1 MEILVFF
8 GLIASG
14 KSTLAE
20 AFSRRAGVLYLNTDR
35 VRKELAGI
43 AATERR
49 PDEHGRGIY
58 SREYTEK
65 TYQAMLDAA
74 SGELHQGKSVVLDGS
89 YSRRRDRDRVLE
101 CGNTKRAKVCFILCR
116 CSEEE
121 TRRRLEV
128 RARDPLAVSD
138 GRWDIYLKQRETFEH
153 PDELTGTQLLILDTE
168 AELEHL
174 LDAVT
179 KWLGKESLK
188 PEL

>member
-20 AFSRRAGVLYLNTDR
+20 AFARRQGVLYLNTDR

-43 AATERR
+43 AVTERR

-74 SGELHQGKSVVLDGS
+74 AGELRQGKSVVLDGS
-89 YSRRRDRDRVLE
+89 YSSRKERARVLE
-101 CGNTKRAKVCFILCR
+101 CGNRNGAKVCFILCH

-121 TRRRLEV
+121 TRRRLEL

-153 PDELTGTQLLILDTE
+153 PDELTRAQLLLLDTE
-168 AELEHL
+168 AELEQL

-179 KWLGKESLK
+179 RWLGKESLK

>member
-20 AFSRRAGVLYLNTDR
+20 AFAHRRGMLYLNTDR

-49 PDEHGRGIY
+49 PDEHGQGIY
-58 SREYTEK
+58 NREYTEK

-74 SGELHQGKSVVLDGS
+74 SGELQQGKSIVLDGS
-89 YSRRRDRDRVLE
+89 YSSRAERARVLE
-101 CGNTKRAKVCFILCR
+101 CGNRNGAKVCFILCH

-121 TRRRLEV
+121 TRRRLEL

-138 GRWDIYLKQRETFEH
+138 GRWDIYLKQKKTFEH
-153 PDELTGTQLLILDTE
+153 PDELTGDQLLILDTE
-168 AELEHL
+168 AELEQL
-174 LDAVT
+174 LEAT
-179 KWLGKESLK
+179 TSWLGK
-188 PEL
+188 

>member
-20 AFSRRAGVLYLNTDR
+20 AFARRQGVLYLNTDR

-43 AATERR
+43 AVTERR

-74 SGELHQGKSVVLDGS
+74 AGELRQGKSVVLDGS
-89 YSRRRDRDRVLE
+89 YSSRKERARVLE
-101 CGNTKRAKVCFILCR
+101 CGNRNGAKVCFILCH

-121 TRRRLEV
+121 TRHRLEL

-138 GRWDIYLKQRETFEH
+138 GRWDIYLKQKETFEH
-153 PDELTGTQLLILDTE
+153 PDELASSQLLILDTE
-168 AELEHL
+168 AELDKL
-174 LDAVT
+174 LSTITSWVE
-179 KWLGKESLK
+179 ESALIPK
-188 PEL
+188 P